1 MKTQHTCLVFCLLAC
16 TSLFYNCTQKLKQS
30 AIQPAK
36 EFADAPNDLKIN
48 QIQVLGTH
56 NSYEQPVD
64 KNVMAYVTKALQ
76 PMMEKM
82 FDNMSPER
90 KAEYME
96 YHPNKVPMNEALA
109 YNHPDLTTQ
118 LEAGLRSLE
127 IDVFYDPTGNRFKNP
142 AAYEVMRKQG
152 VTELAPFDTVGLGK
166 PGFKVLHIADFDFRS
181 HCPTLEGCL
190 TELKTWSA
198 AHPDHVPVF
207 ILLEIKQQ
215 GLPIFPNPTP
225 VLPFDSLAMDAL
237 DAEIVRVMGR
247 NKLITPDDIRGSYST
262 LEQAVLAQ
270 HYPTVEAA
278 RGKFIFL
285 MLPAIDESM
294 AKMYWS
300 GRPSLEGRMMF
311 VRSTP
316 GTPRSAF
323 LLLDNAIVRQE
334 EIQQRVKQGYI
345 VRTRSDIETYEAK
358 VNDYTRAKAA
368 FHSGAQVISTDFF
381 RPGNTYGTDYIV
393 KMPNGKIARCNPVNS
408 NCKE

>member
-1 MKTQHTCLVFCLLAC
+1 MKNWHKYPSYLLIALIG
-16 TSLFYNCTQKLKQS
+16 LFYQCSKAVKQAQEKLQ
-30 AIQPAK
+30 K
-36 EFADAPNDLKIN
+36 EFSEAPKGLKIN
-48 QIQVLGTH
+48 QMQVLGTH
-56 NSYEQPVD
+56 NSYAQPVD
-64 KNVMAYVTKALQ
+64 KNVMAYVTKAVQ
-76 PMMEKM
+76 PMMDKM
-82 FDNMSPER
+82 FENMSPER
-90 KAEYME
+90 KAEYNE
-96 YHPNKVPMNEALA
+96 YHPNKVPFNEALA
-109 YNHPDLTTQ
+109 YDHPPLRTQ

-127 IDVFYDPTGNRFKNP
+127 IDVFYDPTGNRFKKP
-142 AAYEVMRKQG
+142 AAYELMRQQG
-152 VTELAPFDTVGLGK
+152 ITDLAPFDTIGLGK

-190 TELKTWSA
+190 TELKSWSA
-198 AHPDHVPVF
+198 ANPDHVPVF

-225 VLPFDSLAMDAL
+225 VLAFDSLAMEAL

-247 NKLITPDDIRGSYST
+247 NKLITPDDVRGNYTS

-270 HYPTVEAA
+270 NYPTVEAS

-300 GRPSLEGRMMF
+300 GRPSLEGRTMF

-323 LLLDNAIVRQE
+323 LLLDNALMRQE

-345 VRTRSDIETYEAK
+345 VRTRTDIETYEAK
-358 VNDYTRAKAA
+358 VNDYTRANAA
-368 FHSGAQVISTDFF
+368 FKSGAQVISTDFF
-381 RPGNTYGTDYIV
+381 RPGNIYGTNYIV
-393 KMPNGKIARCNPVNS
+393 KMPNGKAARCNPINS
-408 NCKE
+408 ECKQ